1 MTAACDRPIR
11 VLLADDQ
18 PLLLASLRTILDAQ
32 AEIDVVE
39 AVEDGDAAL
48 AALDRRLVDVAVLDI
63 RMPGTDGITAARRIA
78 DRASP
83 PKVVML
89 TTFDSEDL
97 VRAALDAGAQG
108 FLLKDADP
116 AELATAIR
124 LVHEG
129 RSVLASGVTGHVIRA
144 YREAVAHS
152 AGRISSRARQGLAM
166 LTPRELDVLLALSDG
181 ASNGEIATVLGVGEA
196 TVKTHMSNLLIKL
209 DCRDRVALVVLAHR
223 AGLA

>member
-1 MTAACDRPIR
+1 MTAPPDRPIR
-11 VLLADDQ
+11 ILLADDQ

-32 AEIDVVE
+32 ADLAVVE
-39 AVEDGDAAL
+39 AVADGDAAL
-48 AALDRRLVDVAVLDI
+48 ATLDRRIIDVAVLDI

-78 DRASP
+78 ARPSP

-97 VRAALDAGAQG
+97 VRAALDAGAHG

-116 AELATAIR
+116 TELAGAIR

-144 YREAVAHS
+144 YREAMARSV
-152 AGRISSRARQGLAM
+152 GRIGPRARQGLAM
-166 LTPRELDVLLALSDG
+166 LTPRELEVLMALSDG
-181 ASNGEIATVLGVGEA
+181 SSNAEIAAALGVGEA
-196 TVKTHMSNLLIKL
+196 TIKTHMSSLLFKL
-209 DCRDRVALVVLAHR
+209 GCRDRVALVVLAHR

>member
-144 YREAVAHS
+144 YREAVARS

>member
-18 PLLLASLRTILDAQ
+18 LLLLASLRTILDAQ

-39 AVEDGDAAL
+39 AVGDGDAAL
-48 AALDRRLVDVAVLDI
+48 AALDRHLVDVAVLDI

-78 DRASP
+78 ERASP

-144 YREAVAHS
+144 YREAMAHS

-181 ASNGEIATVLGVGEA
+181 ASNGEIAAVLGVGEA

>member
-39 AVEDGDAAL
+39 AVGDGDAAL
-48 AALDRRLVDVAVLDI
+48 AALDRHLVDVAVLDI

-78 DRASP
+78 ERASP

-144 YREAVAHS
+144 YREAMAHS

-181 ASNGEIATVLGVGEA
+181 ASNGEIAAVLGVGEA